1 MNCRDFESNVLG
13 LDCGEAPGAGAVEH
27 AASCAACREELQ
39 AIEDLYSALGDL
51 ARHDAAIEAP
61 VYLEASLLKELAR
74 SGEQVRATG
83 VTTRWARSRRFRFAI
98 AAAAAAIMVAAVI
111 AVVRWNFVR
120 PNPGAPVGVG
130 RQIQTGSPEPGA
142 HKDDSKDSPAVNPN
156 AVKPDKPQKPDQ
168 QTGTGGRVAKE
179 REGNKPSKGMKRG
192 PANPM
197 GRDDFEIATDYFP
210 IDVGSFMQPID
221 GGQIVRIKVP
231 RSALRSYGLPV
242 DPLRADE
249 AVKADVVL
257 GNDGMARAIR
267 FVR

>member
-13 LDCGEAPGAGAVEH
+13 LDRGEAPGAGAVEH

-39 AIEDLYSALGDL
+39 AIEDLQRALSDL
-51 ARHDAAIEAP
+51 ARHDAAIDAP
-61 VYLEASLLKELAR
+61 VYLEASLLKKLAQD
-74 SGEQVRATG
+74 GKQVRATG
-83 VTTRWARSRRFRFAI
+83 VTTRWARSRRLRFAI

-120 PNPGAPVGVG
+120 PNPGAPVGG
-130 RQIQTGSPEPGA
+130 GHEIQTGSPEPGA
-142 HKDDSKDSPAVNPN
+142 HKDDSKNSL
-156 AVKPDKPQKPDQ
+156 AVKPDAVKPEMPDQ
-168 QTGTGGRVAKE
+168 RAAAGGGVAKD
-179 REGNKPSKGMKRG
+179 REGNKPSRGMKRAAAH
-192 PANPM
+192 PA
-197 GRDDFEIATDYFP
+197 GREDFEIATDYFP

-221 GGQIVRIKVP
+221 GGQIVRIKLP

-242 DPLRADE
+242 DPMRADE